1 MIIEVLNR
9 YIFSLVSPIALMG
22 AGLFFTLYLGAFHI
36 LHPIRT
42 LRHMMKKTNA
52 GGTSPFR
59 ALCLA
64 LAGTLGVGNIV
75 GVASAISI
83 GGAGAIF
90 WMWVSAI
97 LAMTLKY
104 AEILLA
110 VKYRKCGRDG
120 FFGGAV
126 YYIRA
131 AFESRKMKRIGGIIA
146 AIFGALCVVNSLSM
160 GCVMQINAL
169 SESVCSVA
177 DISPLLIGIVVCA
190 LCLLSVCGNR
200 QRVGRI
206 SEIAVPLAS
215 IAYIIVCLFAI
226 YVGRDKIFH
235 AFGKFFSDAWSFK
248 SGCGGI
254 IGFLSSRALRFGTMR
269 GLISNEAGC
278 GTAPTAHASAN
289 TDSPYRQGIF
299 GIVEV
304 FFDTVVLCTLT
315 ALVIIIAGNVGDV
328 ASPMELCASSFALM
342 LGNRARYFM
351 AVEIFIFAFA
361 TMICWAHY
369 GFEALRYFSDKAW
382 ARAAYMLI
390 FCASAIL
397 GAVASADIVWEIA
410 DLAIG
415 AMTLINLFVLFAM
428 RREISDETK
437 MGIILHKK

>member
-1 MIIEVLNR
+1 MIIEALNK
-9 YIFSLVSPIALMG
+9 YIFSLISPIALMG

-36 LHPIRT
+36 FHPIRT
-42 LRHMMKKTNA
+42 LRHMMKKTNS

-83 GGAGAIF
+83 GGAGAVF

-110 VKYRKCGRDG
+110 VKYRKCGKDG

-126 YYIRA
+126 YYIAA
-131 AFESRKMKRIGGIIA
+131 AFESRKMKRIGGA
-146 AIFGALCVVNSLSM
+146 VAGIFGVLCIVNSLSM

-169 SESVCSVA
+169 SSSVSSA
-177 DISPLLIGIVVCA
+177 LKISPVTVGIIVCL

-206 SEIAVPLAS
+206 SEIAVPVAS
-215 IAYIIVCLFAI
+215 IAYIIVCILAI

-235 AFGKFFSDAWSFK
+235 AFGKIFTDAWNFRGVS
-248 SGCGGI
+248 GGI
-254 IGFLSSRALRFGTMR
+254 IGFLSSRALRYGTMR

-289 TDSPYRQGIF
+289 TDSPYRQGLF

-304 FFDTVVLCTLT
+304 FVDTIVLCTLT
-315 ALVIIIAGNVGDV
+315 ALVIIIAGESGYT
-328 ASPMELCASSFALM
+328 SPMDFCTSAFASL
-342 LGNRARYFM
+342 LGGWVRYFM
-351 AVEIFIFAFA
+351 AGAIFIFAFA

-369 GFEALRYFSDKAW
+369 GFEALRYFSGKIW
-382 ARAAYMLI
+382 VRGAYMLV
-390 FCASAIL
+390 FCASAIF
-397 GAVASADIVWEIA
+397 GAVASADFVWEIA

-428 RREISDETK
+428 RREISNETK

>member
-1 MIIEVLNR
+1 MIIEALNK
-9 YIFSLVSPIALMG
+9 YIFSLISPIALMC

-36 LHPIRT
+36 FHPIRT

-83 GGAGAIF
+83 GGAGAVF

-110 VKYRKCGRDG
+110 VKYRKRGQSG

-126 YYIRA
+126 YYIVA

-146 AIFGALCVVNSLSM
+146 AIFGVLCIANSLSM

-169 SESVCSVA
+169 SSSISSVA
-177 DISPLLIGIVVCA
+177 NISPVFIGIFVCA
-190 LCLLSVCGNR
+190 LCILSVCGNR
-200 QRVGRI
+200 QRVGKI
-206 SEIAVPLAS
+206 SEIAVPVAS
-215 IAYIIVCLFAI
+215 IAYIIVCVLAI

-235 AFGKFFSDAWSFK
+235 AFGKIFTDAWNFRGIS
-248 SGCGGI
+248 GGI
-254 IGFLSSRALRFGTMR
+254 VGFLSSRALRYGTMR

-289 TDSPYRQGIF
+289 TDSPYRQGLF

-304 FFDTVVLCTLT
+304 FVDTIVLCTLT
-315 ALVIIIAGNVGDV
+315 ALVIIIAGDVGYV
-328 ASPMELCASSFALM
+328 SSPMDFCTSAFALL
-342 LGNRARYFM
+342 LGGWVRYFM
-351 AVEIFIFAFA
+351 AGAIFIFAFA

-369 GFEALRYFSDKAW
+369 GFETLRYFSNKVCF
-382 ARAAYMLI
+382 RIIYMAV
-390 FCASAIL
+390 FCISAIL

-415 AMTLINLFVLFAM
+415 AMTLINVSVLLMM
-428 RREISDETK
+428 RREILDETRR
-437 MGIILHKK
+437 GIFLHKK

>member
-1 MIIEVLNR
+1 MIIEVLNK
-9 YIFSLVSPIALMG
+9 YVFSLLSPIALMC

-36 LHPIRT
+36 FHPIRT
-42 LRHMMKKTNA
+42 VRHIMKKTKS
-52 GGTSPFR
+52 GTDSPFR

-75 GVASAISI
+75 GVASAILV
-83 GGAGAIF
+83 GGAGAVF

-110 VKYRKCGRDG
+110 VKYRKCGCDG

-126 YYIRA
+126 YYIKA
-131 AFESRKMKRIGGIIA
+131 AFESIKMRRIGCVTA
-146 AIFGALCVVNSLSM
+146 AFFGVLCIVNSLSM

-169 SESVCSVA
+169 SSSFSSVLE
-177 DISPLLIGIVVCA
+177 ISPVAVGAVVCL
-190 LCLLSVCGNR
+190 LCLLSVCGDR
-200 QRVGRI
+200 RRVGKI
-206 SEIAVPLAS
+206 SEFAVPIAS
-215 IAYIIVCLFAI
+215 IAYIVVGILAI
-226 YVGRDKIFH
+226 YVGRDKISH
-235 AFGKFFSDAWSFK
+235 AFLKIFNEAWDFNSI
-248 SGCGGI
+248 GGGI

-289 TDSPYRQGIF
+289 TDSPYRQGLF

-304 FFDTVVLCTLT
+304 FVDTIVLCTLT
-315 ALVIIIAGNVGDV
+315 ALVIIIAGESGY
-328 ASPMELCASSFALM
+328 ASPMDFCTSAFVSL
-342 LGNRARYFM
+342 LGGWVRYFM
-351 AVEIFIFAFA
+351 AGAIFVFAFA

-369 GFEALRYFSDKAW
+369 GFEALRYFTDKIW
-382 ARAAYMLI
+382 VRGAYMFV
-390 FCASAIL
+390 FCASAIF

-415 AMTLINLFVLFAM
+415 AMTLINVTVLLMM
-428 RREISDETK
+428 RREILIETRR
-437 MGIILHKK
+437 GIFWHKK

>member
-1 MIIEVLNR
+1 MIIELLNR
-9 YIFSLVSPIALMG
+9 YVFSLISPIALMG
-22 AGLFFTLYLGAFHI
+22 VGVFFTLYLGAFHI
-36 LHPIRT
+36 FHPVRT
-42 LRHMMKKTNA
+42 MRHMMKKASSGA
-52 GGTSPFR
+52 GSPFR

-83 GGAGAIF
+83 GGAGAVF

-110 VKYRKCGRDG
+110 VRYRKCGQCG

-126 YYIRA
+126 YYIAA

-146 AIFGALCVVNSLSM
+146 AIFGALCIVNSLSM

-169 SESVCSVA
+169 SSSICSVA
-177 DISPLLIGIVVCA
+177 DISPVIIGIFVCA
-190 LCLLSVCGNR
+190 LCVLSVCGNR
-200 QRVGRI
+200 QRVGKI
-206 SEIAVPLAS
+206 SEIAVPVAS
-215 IAYIIVCLFAI
+215 IAYIIVCVLAI

-235 AFGKFFSDAWSFK
+235 AFGKIFTDAWDFK
-248 SGCGGI
+248 SIGGGI
-254 IGFLSSRALRFGTMR
+254 MGFLSSKALRYGTMR

-289 TDSPYRQGIF
+289 TDSPYRQGLF

-304 FFDTVVLCTLT
+304 FVDTIVLCTLT
-315 ALVIIIAGNVGDV
+315 ALVIIIAGDVGY
-328 ASPMELCASSFALM
+328 AEPMEFCTSAFSSL
-342 LGNRARYFM
+342 LGGWVRYFM
-351 AVEIFIFAFA
+351 AGAIFIFAFA

-369 GFEALRYFSDKAW
+369 GFETLRYFSNKVW
-382 ARAAYMLI
+382 VRSVYLLI
-390 FCASAIL
+390 FCVSAIL
-397 GAVASADIVWEIA
+397 GAVASPREVWEIA

-428 RREISDETK
+428 RREISNETK